1 MRVLAILTSI
11 KRLAS
16 RLPRRVRAW
25 RGRHVASIPW
35 FTIHDGGVVVALDGP
50 RQPGDVRIAIQ
61 IDDGAEQ
68 VLPVPR
74 IALIDDV
81 PLALT
86 TFPPDLLAT
95 ASRCTVTVSTRG
107 RIRREHFALGPGRYA
122 GHLAGLRDYCL
133 EGWVS
138 PLFPT
143 TTPRVQLLVDGM
155 AGEPVTL
162 DRHHPELMPEG
173 SQGGWNGFRLPL
185 PPGALDGQAHRLA
198 VRAGETV
205 FDFGSWAAK
214 PRYDFDF
221 KTLDCLAGWY
231 FDEAAGDHPT
241 SIRIEKDGVASVELK
256 TGFRPDLK
264 AAFGRDCAS
273 FNFRDIRIEP
283 GSALIAG
290 AKGTGLVI
298 GWLGKD
304 LIARID
310 ARRAESRALLL
321 GQDDCGTTL
330 AARGK
335 IRDGLVRNER
345 GIPPTLLS
353 FRPASP
359 SAAAPD
365 IVLVSPPIR
374 ALPPVCAIVPVY
386 NGLSD
391 LRLCVDALIPQLRSG
406 RLRVIVID
414 DASPD
419 PEVSR
424 YLSDLDAKD
433 HPGLTILTNAAN
445 VGFIATVNRCLTLL
459 EAGEDTLLL
468 NADTIVAPGVV
479 EKLAN
484 HVHGQPGIATASPMS
499 NNATILSFPSTT
511 ERNAPALGLD
521 VATLDTAFALEA
533 RTSVIIPTGVGFCMY
548 INRLALDEVG
558 PLSPEW
564 GRGYC
569 EEVDWCLT
577 ARDLGW
583 VHLAATDTFVIHEG
597 SVSFTT
603 KERLAI
609 LATNHVR
616 LEALYPEYV
625 DEVQEFERADPFA
638 DLRIR
643 VSSRL
648 LRGRFRHLTLHVTH
662 GWGGGAKRYVE
673 DLRALPRSPDQEIAV
688 LGPVAKD
695 GVGTRLTLAFDRA
708 DLTLTFQPDRLESM
722 LAAIEAGGA
731 TILIHVNS
739 RLIYGSDFLTH
750 LLSGAR
756 PYVVMLHDFQW
767 YCPRVHLTDIRMF
780 YCGEPPV
787 GVCQHCVSKDIGYD
801 FGDQNDLIEANLESW
816 IDFNARILRGADQL
830 LAPSQDTADRYARR
844 LGLDGIVVVPH
855 PEPHRDP
862 LRISTRRT
870 EPHRLF
876 RLAVVGAIGRHKGFD
891 LLRRMVEVTAQNR
904 IPFFLTVIGYT
915 SDDALILRNGNAKV
929 TGTYLPSE
937 LRGLLAEA
945 DPDFVFL
952 PSVWPETYSYVL
964 SEVWQAGYPVVAF
977 DFGAQAERIRAVG
990 GGVLIP
996 PTRDTGAVLD
1006 SLLKARG
1013 ELATI
1018 RIPTVAGGTVAT
1030 LDAYYRQGEVE
1041 AALWPSA
1048 TEGERDVMLS

>member
-1 MRVLAILTSI
+1 MQ
-11 KRLAS
+11 
-16 RLPRRVRAW
+16 AW
-25 RGRHVASIPW
+25 RGRHLTSIPW
-35 FTIHDGGVVVALDGP
+35 FTIYDGGVVVALDAS
-50 RQPGDVRIAIQ
+50 RQPDDVRIGIRV
-61 IDDGAEQ
+61 DDGAEQ
-68 VLPVPR
+68 VLPVSRMAR
-74 IALIDDV
+74 IDGV

-86 TFPPDLLAT
+86 YFSSDLLAT
-95 ASRCTVTVSTRG
+95 ASRCTLTVSTNGRLRRG
-107 RIRREHFALGPGRYA
+107 RFVIGPGRYA
-122 GHLAGLRDYCL
+122 GHITGLRDYCL

-143 TTPRVQLLVDGM
+143 TNPKVQLLVDGV
-155 AGEPVTL
+155 AGEPRPL
-162 DRHHPELMPEG
+162 DRYHPELGREG

-185 PPGALDGQAHRLA
+185 LPGALDGQAHHLA

-205 FDFGSWAAK
+205 FDFGSWASR
-214 PRYDFDF
+214 PLYDFDF

-231 FDEAAGDHPT
+231 FDEAAGDSPT
-241 SIRIEKDGVASVELK
+241 SIRIEKDGVTSAELT

-264 AAFGRDCAS
+264 AAFGRDWAS
-273 FNFRDIRIEP
+273 FNFRDIRVEP

-290 AKGTGLVI
+290 PEGAGIVI

-304 LIARID
+304 VIARVD

-321 GQDDCGTTL
+321 GPDTPAATL
-330 AARGK
+330 AARRA
-335 IRDGLVRNER
+335 IRDGIVETER
-345 GIPPTLLS
+345 TTPPTHLS
-353 FRPASP
+353 FRPATSSP
-359 SAAAPD
+359 AVPEEV
-365 IVLVSPPIR
+365 IRPPGPIG

-391 LRLCVDALIPQLRSG
+391 LRLCLDSLIPQLRGG
-406 RLRVIVID
+406 RLRAVVID
-414 DASPD
+414 DGSPD

-424 YLSDLDAKD
+424 YLFDLDAKD

-445 VGFIATVNRCLTLL
+445 IGFIATVNRCLTLR
-459 EAGEDTLLL
+459 EAGEDILLL
-468 NADTIVAPGVV
+468 NADTIVPPGVV

-484 HVHGQPGIATASPMS
+484 HAHGQPGIATVTPMS

-521 VATLDTAFALEA
+521 VAVIDDAFASEA
-533 RTSVIIPTGVGFCMY
+533 KTPVAIPTGVGFCMY

-558 PLSPEW
+558 LLSPEW

-583 VHLAATDTFVIHEG
+583 VHLAATDTFVVHEG

-625 DEVQEFERADPFA
+625 DEVLAFERADPFA
-638 DLRIR
+638 DLRIG
-643 VSSRL
+643 VLSRL
-648 LRGRFRHLTLHVTH
+648 LRGRFRHLALHVTH
-662 GWGGGAKRYVE
+662 GWGGGTGRYVE
-673 DLRALPRSPDQEIAV
+673 DLCALPRGSDEEVAV
-688 LGPVAKD
+688 LSPAAKGSTD
-695 GVGTRLTLAFDRA
+695 RQLTLAFDRERLA
-708 DLTLTFQPDRLESM
+708 LTLNPERVESM

-731 TILIHVNS
+731 TIMIHVNS

-767 YCPRVHLTDIRMF
+767 YCPRVHLTDRRMF

-787 GVCQHCVSKDIGYD
+787 GVCQHCVSEDVGYD
-801 FGDQNDLIEANLESW
+801 FGDQDELINSDLEAW
-816 IDFNARILRGADQL
+816 IGFNTSILKGATRL

-844 LGLDGIVVVPH
+844 LGLDHIVVVPH
-855 PEPHRDP
+855 PEPPSRDP
-862 LRISTRRT
+862 LRIAPRDAAPLR
-870 EPHRLF
+870 PL
-876 RLAVVGAIGRHKGFD
+876 RLAVVGAIGRHKGLD
-891 LLRRMVEVTAQNR
+891 LLRRMVEHTARNR
-904 IPFFLTVIGYT
+904 IPFFLTVIGYIP
-915 SDDALILRNGNAKV
+915 DDAVIESYGNAKV
-929 TGTYLPSE
+929 TGKYRPSE
-937 LRGLLAEA
+937 LQDLLAEA

-964 SEVWQAGYPVVAF
+964 SEVWQAGYRVVAF

-996 PTRDTGAVLD
+996 PTQDTRAVLD
-1006 SLLKARG
+1006 SLMLARR
-1013 ELATI
+1013 ELAAI
-1018 RIPTVAGGTVAT
+1018 RIPSAAEGTAAT
-1030 LDAYYRQGEVE
+1030 LDAYYHQSDAGTS
-1041 AALWPSA
+1041 LWPPA
-1048 TEGERDVMLS
+1048 TEARGNVMLS